1 MSTPRASRPLRV
13 GFVLHVMQVAGA
25 EVLVAETIRRLGARL
40 EPVVFCLDAVGALGE
55 RLRGEGVP
63 VVVLGRRPGLDLGL
77 ARRMA
82 RQIEAHRIEIVHA
95 HQYTPFF
102 YAALSRPLVRHPIH
116 VMFTEHG
123 RHYPDVV
130 SWRRRLA
137 NRFVL
142 GRLANE
148 IHAVCQFSAESLART
163 DGFTARPIEVI
174 RNGIDLSRYP
184 ATLRD
189 EARRRLG
196 LPLDRKYVTCVARF
210 HPVKDHAM
218 LLRAFAR
225 VASSV
230 HDADLLLAGDGALRE
245 ALRAQANDQ
254 GISSRVR
261 FLGVRDDVPDLLRAS
276 DVFVLTSITEA
287 ASLTLLEAMACRLPV
302 VVTAVGGNA
311 EIVQHGRHGFLVP
324 RGDDEATAIAI
335 TQLLQDPQQAA
346 AMGDAGYGS
355 VEADYRLDDTIK
367 NYYDRYAAAA
377 ARLRVNRPEAA
388 TPAHTT

>member
-1 MSTPRASRPLRV
+1 MSATRASHPVRV
-13 GFVLHVMQVAGA
+13 GFVLHLMQVAGA

-40 EPVVFCLDAVGALGE
+40 GPIVFCLDDVGALGE
-55 RLRGEGVP
+55 RLQREGVP

-82 RQIEAHRIEIVHA
+82 RQIEAHRIEVVHA

-137 NRFVL
+137 NRYIL

-225 VASSV
+225 VAATV
-230 HDADLLLAGDGALRE
+230 RDAELLLAGDGELRE
-245 ALRAQANDQ
+245 ALGAQANAQ
-254 GISSRVR
+254 GIGTRVR

-311 EIVQHGRHGFLVP
+311 EIVQHGRYGFLVP
-324 RGDDEATAIAI
+324 RGDEAATATAI
-335 TQLLQDPQQAA
+335 TQLLRDPRQAA
-346 AMGDAGYGS
+346 AMGDAGYCE
-355 VEADYRLDDTIK
+355 VAAHYRLEDTIDK
-367 NYYDRYAAAA
+367 YYDRYAAAA
-377 ARLRVNRPEAA
+377 ARLRSHGSGAA